1 MSCKVHVL
9 NNLNPSIGAAL
20 NGNGT
25 TNGGQ
30 NENNPNQSNQPAN
43 GHHSFDSMNDKK
55 NDKKSDVK
63 LARSLSKKLLLNKR
77 VLVTGG
83 AGRSS

>member
-1 MSCKVHVL
+1 MSCKVQVL
-9 NNLNPSIGAAL
+9 NNLTPTIGGAL

-25 TNGGQ
+25 TNGQ
-30 NENNPNQSNQPAN
+30 NENNLNQSNQPAN
-43 GHHSFDSMNDKK
+43 GHHSFDSDKL

-63 LARSLSKKLLLNKR
+63 LARTLSKKVLLNKR

-83 AGRSS
+83 AGMSS